1 VLRRRST
8 RQLTPGWLLVSRAR
22 HIAGVC
28 AYVLAGCVSAS
39 AGCVNQHALRLGE
52 FERRVAAYTKLHKSA
67 AAELPR
73 LKPTESSGT
82 INHHEQDL
90 AAKIRHMRRHAK
102 KGDIFTPPVA
112 VEFRRLIGLTLQGTA
127 AVEIRNSLHRAEP
140 VSLKIRVNDTYPA
153 SLPLQST
160 PPTLLENLPPVP
172 KELDYR
178 LIGGDLVLRD
188 VDANLVVDL
197 IARAIP

>member
-1 VLRRRST
+1 
-8 RQLTPGWLLVSRAR
+8 VSRAG
-22 HIAGVC
+22 HIAGFS

-39 AGCVNQHALRLGE
+39 AGCVNEHALRLRE

-73 LKPTESSGT
+73 LKPTQSSGT

-90 AAKIRHMRRHAK
+90 AAKIRHMRRNAK
-102 KGDIFTPPVA
+102 KGDIFTPGIGL
-112 VEFRRLIGLTLQGTA
+112 EFRRLIGLTLQGTA
-127 AVEIRNSLHRAEP
+127 AVTIRNSLRRAEP
-140 VSLKIRVNDTYPA
+140 VSLRIRVNDTYPA
-153 SLPLQST
+153 SIPLQST
-160 PPTLLENLPPVP
+160 PPTLLQDLPPLP